1 MLARIARIAR
11 FVRYRTRGVKVILTI
26 DQESSLTVREQQ
38 ILYHIARGLS
48 NRGIAARLAL
58 SEQTVKVHL
67 ANMIAKTG
75 CDNRAALVAYGFETG
90 VLKAR

>member
-1 MLARIARIAR
+1 M
-11 FVRYRTRGVKVILTI
+11 ILSI
-26 DQESSLTVREQQ
+26 KQESVLTVREQQ

-67 ANMIAKTG
+67 ANMAAKTH

-90 VLKAR
+90 VLRGR

>member
-1 MLARIARIAR
+1 MILA
-11 FVRYRTRGVKVILTI
+11 I
-26 DQESSLTVREQQ
+26 DRENTLTVREQQ

-48 NRGIAARLAL
+48 NRGVAARLAL

-67 ANMIAKTG
+67 ANMTTKTG

-90 VLKAR
+90 VLRGR

>member
-1 MLARIARIAR
+1 M
-11 FVRYRTRGVKVILTI
+11 ILTI

-48 NRGIAARLAL
+48 NKGIASRLVP

-67 ANMIAKTG
+67 ANMTAKTG

-90 VLKAR
+90 VLKAQ